1 MTGADSVGKIGIVI
15 LNYLNYLDTIE
26 CVDSIRQMDYKIAGI
41 VIVDNGSY
49 NESYSILGKIYKGD
63 KKICV
68 VRADK
73 NYGYAKGN
81 NIGIHIARKRFAA
94 DFVYVVNN
102 DVIFKDPEYF
112 KKLLRMYDDETGV
125 IGSKIQL
132 KDGSIQPEYMAY
144 ISFPEVWYKYLREW
158 FSRRKK
164 EIWLLGIPPLN
175 EENQRQILHGCG
187 LLFTPNYFKYYKGFY
202 PKTFLYCEE
211 HILFILCQRQGL
223 QQKYAKDT
231 YIYHKEDRSSGMSF
245 HNDANVMNEYSFQ
258 SYKYVVW
265 CAFQN
270 FLLEKL
276 RGSRRIKIFAGVFK
290 QSV

>member
-1 MTGADSVGKIGIVI
+1 MGKIGIVI

-49 NESYSILGKIYKGD
+49 NESYSILGKIY
-63 KKICV
+63 
-68 VRADK
+68 
-73 NYGYAKGN
+73 
-81 NIGIHIARKRFAA
+81 
-94 DFVYVVNN
+94 
-102 DVIFKDPEYF
+102 
-112 KKLLRMYDDETGV
+112 
-125 IGSKIQL
+125 
-132 KDGSIQPEYMAY
+132 
-144 ISFPEVWYKYLREW
+144 
-158 FSRRKK
+158 
-164 EIWLLGIPPLN
+164 
-175 EENQRQILHGCG
+175 
-187 LLFTPNYFKYYKGFY
+187 
-202 PKTFLYCEE
+202 
-211 HILFILCQRQGL
+211 
-223 QQKYAKDT
+223 
-231 YIYHKEDRSSGMSF
+231 MSF

>member
-1 MTGADSVGKIGIVI
+1 MGKIGIVI
-15 LNYLNYLDTIE
+15 LNYLNYQDTIE

-49 NESYSILGKIYKGD
+49 NESYSILSKMYKED

-68 VRADK
+68 VHAAK

-132 KDGSIQPEYMAY
+132 KDGSIQPEYIAY
-144 ISFPEVWYKYLREW
+144 ISFPEVLNIYLREW
-158 FSRRKK
+158 LIRNKK
-164 EIWLLGIPPLN
+164 EIWLRGIPPLN
-175 EENQRQILHGCG
+175 EGNQRQILHGCG
-187 LLFTPNYFKYYKGFY
+187 LLFTPSYFKYYKGFY
-202 PKTFLYCEE
+202 PKTFLYREE
-211 HILFILCQRQGL
+211 HILYILCQRQEL
-223 QQKYAKDT
+223 QQKYVKDT
-231 YIYHKEDRSSGMSF
+231 YIYHKEDKSSDMSF
-245 HNDANVMNEYSFQ
+245 HNDENVKSEYDFQ

-270 FLLEKL
+270 FLLGKL
-276 RGSRRIKIFAGVFK
+276 KGLCGISFFLRMKMWAKF
-290 QSV
+290 